1 MLDTLIRNALVVDGT
16 GEPGRVTDVGIK
28 DGRIAG
34 IGDLEGEADQAT
46 EVIDADGLVLC
57 PGFVDPHTHYD
68 AQLFWDPH
76 ASPSNLHG
84 VTTVVSGNCGFTVA
98 PLKAADAEWTLEML
112 AEVEGM
118 SLDALKAGVP
128 ASWETFGEYLDQLD
142 GKLGVNAMFLVGHCA
157 LRRYVMGEESTGNE
171 ASDEQVEEMKAEL
184 GRSIEAGGAGFSTTL
199 SFTHS
204 DGQGLPVPSRSA
216 SDAEVLALA
225 GVVKEHEGTTL
236 EIIVDGCLNGFTDDE
251 VEFLTAYSKAGD
263 RPVNW
268 NVLTVDS
275 RNAEN
280 VHHQLEP
287 SRHADA
293 NGGKVVALTMP
304 TLVPMNMSLLTRC
317 GLTLIPG
324 WEDVITAPVPE
335 RMDKLRD
342 PAVRERMFEISQDQ
356 GIGTLRRLTN
366 WDDYH
371 IGETFHPDNEKY
383 EKRRV
388 GDIATEEGKS
398 AWDTLLDIALAD
410 DLRTVLWPTPPE
422 NDAES
427 WQMRIDLV
435 DSGRALVGGSDAGAH
450 LDRMIGTTYPTQF
463 LGDMIRGRKLLTMER
478 TVQLMTDV
486 PAQLFGLRD
495 RGRVEDGWHA
505 DLVLF
510 DPDEIGSGS
519 VSTVADLP
527 AGGKRLFSA
536 SNGVRRVFVNGQ
548 TTVVDGEAKEDLPG
562 TLLRAG
568 QDTYTVSASAL
579 SAS

>member
-1 MLDTLIRNALVVDGT
+1 MLDTLISRALVVDGT
-16 GEPGRVTDVGIK
+16 GQPGRVADVGING
-28 DGRIAG
+28 GRIAG
-34 IGDLEGEADQAT
+34 IGDLDDQVTAAT
-46 EVIDADGLVLC
+46 EVIEAEGLVLC

-84 VTTVVSGNCGFTVA
+84 VTTVVSGNCGFTLA
-98 PLKAADAEWTLEML
+98 PLKSEDAEWTLEML

-118 SLDALKAGVP
+118 SLEALKAGVP
-128 ASWETFGEYLDQLD
+128 ANWETFGEYLDQLD
-142 GKLGVNAMFLVGHCA
+142 GHLGVNAMFLVGHCA
-157 LRRYVMGEESTGNE
+157 LRRYVMGEDATGNE
-171 ASDEQVEEMKAEL
+171 ASVEQVEQMKAEL
-184 GRSIEAGGAGFSTTL
+184 RRSIESGGAGFSTTL

-204 DGQGLPVPSRSA
+204 DGAGEPVPSRSA
-216 SDAEVLALA
+216 TDDEVLALA
-225 GVVKEHEGTTL
+225 GVVKEYEGTTL
-236 EIIVDGCLNGFTDDE
+236 EIIVDGCLNGFTDAE

-275 RNAEN
+275 RDSAN
-280 VHHQLEP
+280 VQHQLEP
-287 SRHADA
+287 SRHAEA
-293 NGGKVVALTMP
+293 NGGKVIALTMP

-324 WEDVITAPVPE
+324 WEDVITAPVEE
-335 RMDKLRD
+335 RMQKLAD
-342 PAVRERMFEISQDQ
+342 PEVRRRMFEISQDN

-371 IGETFHPDNEKY
+371 IGETFHPDNKKY

-388 GDIATEEGKS
+388 GDIAGEEGKS

-422 NDAES
+422 NDADS

-435 DSGRALVGGSDAGAH
+435 ESGRALVGGSDAGAH

-463 LGDMIRGRKLLTMER
+463 LGDMIRGRKLISMER
-478 TVQLMTDV
+478 TVHLMTDV
-486 PAQLFGLRD
+486 PAQLFGLRE

-510 DPDEIGSGS
+510 DPEEIGSGA
-519 VSTVADLP
+519 VSTVDDLP
-527 AGGKRLFSA
+527 AGGRRLFA
-536 SNGVRRVFVNGQ
+536 SSHGIRRVLVNGQ
-548 TTVVDGEAKEDLPG
+548 TTVVDGESRKDLPG
-562 TLLRAG
+562 VVLRSG
-568 QDTYTVSASAL
+568 QDTYTVSAGA
-579 SAS
+579 